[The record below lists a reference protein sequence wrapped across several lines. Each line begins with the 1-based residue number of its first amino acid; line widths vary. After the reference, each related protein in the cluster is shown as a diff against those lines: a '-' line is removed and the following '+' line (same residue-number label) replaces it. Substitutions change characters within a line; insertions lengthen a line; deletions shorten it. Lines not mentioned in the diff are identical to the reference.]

1 MNTEVDMVYEEKTL
15 KSERIYEGHI
25 LNLRKDTVTVIN
37 GESEREIVEHNGGAV
52 IAAIKDDG
60 KIVMVRQYRKAAGRI
75 MLELPAGK
83 RDGEEDYLE
92 TAGRELREE
101 TGYTAENIRFITR
114 MYTSPG
120 YTEEVLYLYLA
131 SDLVPGDTDFDENE
145 AIDIEEYPLD
155 EAVAMVLSGEIED
168 GKTQTG
174 ILMAKAI
181 IDREKSGENS
191 RWK

>member
-1 MNTEVDMVYEEKTL
+1 MVYEEKTL

-83 RDGEEDYLE
+83 RDGEENHLE
-92 TAGRELREE
+92 TAERELREE
-101 TGYTAENIRFITR
+101 TGYTAGNIRFITR

-191 RWK
+191 QWK

>member
-1 MNTEVDMVYEEKTL
+1 MVYEEKTL

-101 TGYTAENIRFITR
+101 TGYTAESITFITR

-131 SDLVPGDTDFDENE
+131 SNLVPGDTDFDENE

-191 RWK
+191 QWK